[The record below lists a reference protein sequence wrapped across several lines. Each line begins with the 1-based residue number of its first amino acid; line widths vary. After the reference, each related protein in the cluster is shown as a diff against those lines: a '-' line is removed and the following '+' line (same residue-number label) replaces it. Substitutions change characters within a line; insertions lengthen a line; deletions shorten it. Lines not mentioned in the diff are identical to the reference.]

1 MEFNWLLS
9 LNYQSIYSF
18 TKAWIKRKKWDQGSI
33 DLNYFG
39 PGRKIDSSDRIP
51 LQWIAG
57 NLLSSL
63 MMSSS
68 FSFSDQNTDEE
79 GNKATSEK
87 MSQII

>member
-9 LNYQSIYSF
+9 LKYQSIYFF
-18 TKAWIKRKKWDQGSI
+18 TKAWIKRKKWGQGSI
-33 DLNYFG
+33 DLNYLG
-39 PGRKIDSSDRIP
+39 PGRKTDSSDRIP